1 MLTHVRRQIQI
12 ENSRGEEMHSQKRSP
27 DPYGLV
33 WQTTER
39 GAASS
44 IAHTSAVATHTSTA
58 ADAHHDKAA
67 TATPVAST
75 THSPYRLRISS
86 STTTQASTIVH
97 KSPAAY
103 PCPSTTAPSRPS
115 TEGAG

>member
-39 GAASS
+39 GAALFAIERLLSEA
-44 IAHTSAVATHTSTA
+44 IAVFGG
-58 ADAHHDKAA
+58 AD
-67 TATPVAST
+67 
-75 THSPYRLRISS
+75 
-86 STTTQASTIVH
+86 
-97 KSPAAY
+97 
-103 PCPSTTAPSRPS
+103 
-115 TEGAG
+115 